1 MSRSLF
7 RLTVVRKRCCS
18 SLSGP
23 GSPSSRMCSQPSIAA
38 SGVRSSC
45 DTVAT
50 NWSFI
55 RAAAASLR
63 LRSAYW
69 ASCAA
74 MVSMVSGWPSL
85 RAWSEPTSWTTPAT
99 SPSRKIGTA
108 SSPGGS
114 PSGADPADADA
125 TRHLAV
131 RRRVARSGRQPVPW
145 RGRPPRLAVPGPAAA
160 HREAGPGTN
169 TDCRRCQAWPTAPWP
184 RVTVSWLS
192 SASCSSQSRAG
203 VRGPGSAARRPHR
216 APRPRT
222 SASRAARQL
231 SSSTRGSASRRDS
244 ASASTRA
251 VWYWA
256 AS

>member
-1 MSRSLF
+1 M
-7 RLTVVRKRCCS
+7 
-18 SLSGP
+18 
-23 GSPSSRMCSQPSIAA
+23 AA

-69 ASCAA
+69 ASCAT

-85 RAWSEPTSWTTPAT
+85 RVWSEPTSWITPAT
-99 SPSRKIGTA
+99 SPSRKMGTA

-114 PSGADPADADA
+114 PSGADPADADPPGTWPYSGA
-125 TRHLAV
+125 CPFPGAWPFS
-131 RRRVARSGRQPVPW
+131 AGGRSL
-145 RGRPPRLAVPGPAAA
+145 RLAVPGPRRP
-160 HREAGPGTN
+160 HREAGPGMN
-169 TDCRRCQAWPTAPWP
+169 TGWRRCQAWPTAPWP
-184 RVTVSWLS
+184 GVTVSWLS
-192 SASCSSQSRAG
+192 RASCSSHPPVAYADRQCSSPSS
-203 VRGPGSAARRPHR
+203 PGTQATHICQPSCW
-216 APRPRT
+216 
-222 SASRAARQL
+222 QL
-231 SSSTRGSASRRDS
+231 SSSTRGSASSRDS